1 MEPKTRSELE
11 SMSVEQL
18 SEWLEHN
25 GIPEEFCK
33 KFEGKRHV
41 FFLCVCVCVHD
52 ARFFSCMNCGSVTV
66 LAHV

>member
-1 MEPKTRSELE
+1 MRRGPFAKMEPKSRWELE
-11 SMSVEQL
+11 FMSVEQL

-41 FFLCVCVCVHD
+41 FCCVCMMPGFLA
-52 ARFFSCMNCGSVTV
+52 ARIVGR
-66 LAHV
+66 

>member
-1 MEPKTRSELE
+1 MQRGPFAKMEPKSRSELE

-41 FFLCVCVCVHD
+41 FFVVC
-52 ARFFSCMNCGSVTV
+52 A
-66 LAHV
+66 

>member
-1 MEPKTRSELE
+1 MEPKSSSELE

-33 KFEGKRHV
+33 KFEGKRT
-41 FFLCVCVCVHD
+41 L
-52 ARFFSCMNCGSVTV
+52 FSVRLSF
-66 LAHV
+66 

>member
-1 MEPKTRSELE
+1 
-11 SMSVEQL
+11 MSVEQL

-41 FFLCVCVCVHD
+41 FFVCMHD

>member
-18 SEWLEHN
+18 IEWLEHN
-25 GIPEEFCK
+25 GIPEEFYK
-33 KFEGKRHV
+33 KFEGKRHA
-41 FFLCVCVCVHD
+41 FLCVGMMPG
-52 ARFFSCMNCGSVTV
+52 FFTCMNCGLVTV

>member
-1 MEPKTRSELE
+1 MEPKSSSELE

-18 SEWLEHN
+18 GEWLERS

-41 FFLCVCVCVHD
+41 VQCEGQFL
-52 ARFFSCMNCGSVTV
+52 A
-66 LAHV
+66 A